1 MQILVKKNL
10 IHLNT
15 NKRSGWA
22 GIPKQLNFE
31 HELTHKTKHGLN
43 YDKKTITMEHDYE
56 LEQLKTNLINM
67 NDADIKDGE
76 DLAMT

>member
-1 MQILVKKNL
+1 
-10 IHLNT
+10 
-15 NKRSGWA
+15 
-22 GIPKQLNFE
+22 
-31 HELTHKTKHGLN
+31 
-43 YDKKTITMEHDYE
+43 MEHDYE